1 MMILAVELEGNLSVP
16 LLKLPPRVST
26 PVLAMLKVVVLAMEI
41 FPLTVRLPFK
51 VSVAVLAVP
60 KDIEAAETVSVEDI
74 VGELV
79 KVVYPI

>member
-1 MMILAVELEGNLSVP
+1 MMILAVELDGNLSVP
-16 LLKLPPRVST
+16 LLKLPPRVNT
-26 PVLAMLKVVVLAMEI
+26 PVFAMLKVVVLAMEI
-41 FPLTVRLPFK
+41 SPLTVRLPFK

-79 KVVYPI
+79 NVVYPI